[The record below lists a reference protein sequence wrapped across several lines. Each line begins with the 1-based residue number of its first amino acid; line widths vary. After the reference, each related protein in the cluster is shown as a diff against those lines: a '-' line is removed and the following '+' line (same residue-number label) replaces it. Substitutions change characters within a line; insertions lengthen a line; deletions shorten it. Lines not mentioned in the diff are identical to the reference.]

1 VPDYAIALSRTDLE
15 SLLRDVIPLL
25 RRRASRLLGEDADDA
40 VQAACLKLLKASD
53 AWLSHP
59 NPTAYAIRAVT
70 TAAYDLKRRQSQDV
84 PVGEV
89 PDRVQTG
96 DAMALREAGWE
107 VERLLSGVSRKQA
120 AAILL
125 VDVHDYTI
133 DDAAAVLGVHRGTV
147 SRARRHGLLTMRERA
162 HCQGLTNAS

>member
-1 VPDYAIALSRTDLE
+1 MSDYAIAPNRTDLDA
-15 SLLRDVIPLL
+15 LLRQVIPLL

-40 VQAACLKLLKASD
+40 VQTACLKLLKASD
-53 AWLSHP
+53 SWLAHP

-70 TAAYDLKRRQSQDV
+70 TAAYDLRKRQSQDM
-84 PVGEV
+84 PVDEV
-89 PDRVQTG
+89 PDRPQTR
-96 DAMALREAGWE
+96 DSMALREAGWE
-107 VERLLSGVSRKQA
+107 VERLLSEVPPKQA

-147 SRARRHGLLTMRERA
+147 SRARRHGLLTIRKRVR
-162 HCQGLTNAS
+162 CQGLREAS